1 MRNKR
6 ITSPNHV
13 RQVLSE
19 QINRLRNDKV
29 TSDDIDKARAIGYLS
44 NVALTAIRDGEL
56 EQRIKALEE
65 KLKEKGSETNG
76 K

>member
-19 QINRLRNDKV
+19 QINRLRNDNV
-29 TSDDIDKARAIGYLS
+29 TSEDIDKARAIGYLS

-56 EQRIKALEE
+56 EQRIRALEE
-65 KLKEKGSETNG
+65 KLKEKGSETNDE
-76 K
+76 